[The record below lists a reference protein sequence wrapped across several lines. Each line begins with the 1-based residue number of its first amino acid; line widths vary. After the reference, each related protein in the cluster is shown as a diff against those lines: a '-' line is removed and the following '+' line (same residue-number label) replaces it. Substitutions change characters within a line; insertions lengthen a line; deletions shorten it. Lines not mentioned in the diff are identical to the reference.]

1 VIVRL
6 TDSSVKEPLQRYRSQ
21 AEAELASVL
30 DWWMQYI
37 PDDED
42 GFHGEIDRYNK
53 LKADAPR
60 GLVLYSRI
68 LWTFS
73 AAYIHTRNREYLFM
87 AERAYRYLIKHFQDT
102 VNGGM
107 YWSVDRHGQKL
118 IDRKQVYG
126 IAFCIYGMSEY
137 YQATFNEQARDKA
150 IELFLLLEQHSRDKK
165 EGGYFEAFAA
175 NWQLVPDVRLSEKD
189 ANEKKT
195 MNTHLHVLEAYTNLY
210 RIWKNEVLAEALHSL
225 LVVFKKRIIDTA
237 THHQGLFFAENWE
250 LRSSV
255 ISYGHDIEA
264 SWLLYEASEMLGN
277 PEVLHI
283 YKDIVVKMAIA
294 VLPAIDNDGGM
305 WYESETRTGHWVKEK
320 HWWPQAEAMV
330 GFMNAYQLTG
340 DKIYLKYSQ
349 RSWDFARQYIC
360 DKENGEWHW
369 GVDEYGNMMEKE
381 KAGFWKCPYHNGRAC
396 MEISKRISAILQ

>member
-1 VIVRL
+1 
-6 TDSSVKEPLQRYRSQ
+6 
-21 AEAELASVL
+21 
-30 DWWMQYI
+30 
-37 PDDED
+37 
-42 GFHGEIDRYNK
+42 
-53 LKADAPR
+53 
-60 GLVLYSRI
+60 
-68 LWTFS
+68 
-73 AAYIHTRNREYLFM
+73 
-87 AERAYRYLIKHFQDT
+87 
-102 VNGGM
+102 
-107 YWSVDRHGQKL
+107 
-118 IDRKQVYG
+118 
-126 IAFCIYGMSEY
+126 
-137 YQATFNEQARDKA
+137 
-150 IELFLLLEQHSRDKK
+150 
-165 EGGYFEAFAA
+165 
-175 NWQLVPDVRLSEKD
+175 
-189 ANEKKT
+189 

-305 WYESETRTGHWVKEK
+305 WYESETRTGYWVKEK